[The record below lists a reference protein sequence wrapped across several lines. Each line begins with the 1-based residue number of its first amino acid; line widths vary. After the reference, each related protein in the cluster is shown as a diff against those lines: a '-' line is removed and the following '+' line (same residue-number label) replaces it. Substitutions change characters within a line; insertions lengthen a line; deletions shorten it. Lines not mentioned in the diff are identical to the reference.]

1 MLISQENLR
10 AVAVEILLAAGSS
23 GDEPGIVADNLVRA
37 NLAGHDS
44 HGIGM
49 LPRYV
54 ACVKTGGLIP
64 NQHAEVVADEGPI
77 ITVDG
82 RSGYGQVIG
91 QEAMDIGIERAQSL
105 GVCTL
110 TIRQSFHLGRI
121 GAWGERCA
129 QAGLVSI
136 HHVNAIGHP
145 GNAAPYRGSDARYT
159 TNPYCCTIPGA
170 RAAGPLVLD
179 MATTVMAHGKVRV
192 ARNK

>member
-23 GDEPGIVADNLVRA
+23 GDEPGIVADNLVQA

-54 ACVKTGGLIP
+54 ACVKTGELIP
-64 NQHAEVVADEGPI
+64 NQHAEVVIDEGPI

-91 QEAMDIGIERAQSL
+91 QEAMDIGIDRARSL

-110 TIRQSFHLGRI
+110 TIRHSFHLGRI

-129 QAGLVSI
+129 QAG
-136 HHVNAIGHP
+136 
-145 GNAAPYRGSDARYT
+145 
-159 TNPYCCTIPGA
+159 
-170 RAAGPLVLD
+170 
-179 MATTVMAHGKVRV
+179 
-192 ARNK
+192 

>member
-23 GDEPGIVADNLVRA
+23 GDEPKIVADNLVQA

-54 ACVKTGGLIP
+54 VCVKTGELIP
-64 NQHAEVVADEGPI
+64 NQHAEVVIDEGPI

-91 QEAMDIGIERAQSL
+91 QEAMDIGIERARSL

-110 TIRQSFHLGRI
+110 TIRHSFHLGRI

-136 HHVNAIGHP
+136 HHVNAIGTQESWRLTVALMRATQP
-145 GNAAPYRGSDARYT
+145 ILTVALYRA
-159 TNPYCCTIPGA
+159 
-170 RAAGPLVLD
+170 LVQQDL
-179 MATTVMAHGKVRV
+179 
-192 ARNK
+192 